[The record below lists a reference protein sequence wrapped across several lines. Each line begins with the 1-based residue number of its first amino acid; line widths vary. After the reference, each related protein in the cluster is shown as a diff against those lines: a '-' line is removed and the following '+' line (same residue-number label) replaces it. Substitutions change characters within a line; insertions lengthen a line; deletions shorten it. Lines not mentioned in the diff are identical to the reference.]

1 MNDGAVQRAAA
12 NTRPDGAQQA
22 GAEARLD
29 AAEDA
34 PAAKTRLS
42 TAEAQQ
48 AAAEM
53 RPSAAGTQQAAADRI
68 IVALDCSENE
78 AYALA
83 ASLKGK
89 ARWLK
94 VGMTLYYAAGPRIVA
109 ALKEQGFKVFVDLK
123 LHDIPHQVRGAAAS
137 IVRAGADLLTVHAAG
152 GLAMMQAAVE
162 GAREAQTGEASKAG
176 QGTSPSVPPSAKPL
190 VVAVTVLTSMDAD
203 ALAQTGVTRPLDE
216 QVAQLAQLAQEA
228 GLDGVVASPQEAQ
241 TLRALLGPNAAIVTP
256 GVRPK
261 GAAIGDQSRVA
272 TPAEAIA
279 AGASHLVI
287 GRPITAA
294 PNPAAAFDA
303 IATELERED
312 A

>member
-1 MNDGAVQRAAA
+1 V
-12 NTRPDGAQQA
+12 RPDVI
-22 GAEARLD
+22 ETL
-29 AAEDA
+29 
-34 PAAKTRLS
+34 
-42 TAEAQQ
+42 
-48 AAAEM
+48 
-53 RPSAAGTQQAAADRI
+53 PSAAERV
-68 IVALDCSENE
+68 IVALDCSEDE
-78 AYALA
+78 ACALA

-94 VGMTLYYAAGPRIVA
+94 IGMTLYYAAGPRIVA
-109 ALKEQGFKVFVDLK
+109 VLKEQGFKVFVDLK

-137 IVRAGADLLTVHAAG
+137 VVRTGADLLTVHAAG
-152 GLAMMQAAVE
+152 GLAMMRAAVE
-162 GAREAQTGEASKAG
+162 GAQEAYAAQAASA
-176 QGTSPSVPPSAKPL
+176 SPSHRPL
-190 VVAVTVLTSMDAD
+190 VVAVTVLTSMDRA
-203 ALAQTGVTRPLDE
+203 ALAQTGVARPLDE
-216 QVAQLAQLAQEA
+216 QVAQLAQLAREA
-228 GLDGVVASPQEAQ
+228 GLDGVVASPQEAR
-241 TLRALLGPNAAIVTP
+241 TLRALLGPDAAIVTP

-303 IATELERED
+303 IATELET